1 MDLKPCIV
9 SVYMCMSN
17 YMACGSLYFEIV
29 ANSIVVQPK
38 DVLIFLAIGL
48 QRNKDE
54 IEMNNSSLKHHI
66 LCWFYCDTTK

>member
-1 MDLKPCIV
+1 
-9 SVYMCMSN
+9 
-17 YMACGSLYFEIV
+17 MACGSLYFEIV

-66 LCWFYCDTTK
+66 LC